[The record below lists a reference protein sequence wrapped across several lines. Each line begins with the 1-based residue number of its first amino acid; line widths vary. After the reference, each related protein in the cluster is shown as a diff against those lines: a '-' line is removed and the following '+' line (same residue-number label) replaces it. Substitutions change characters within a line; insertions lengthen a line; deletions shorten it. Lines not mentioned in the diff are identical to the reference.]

1 MLASGS
7 KAALINA
14 RIRLPKPSE
23 KPPFQTWKEIQ
34 KRIDRG
40 GLTDQEAEA
49 LWDCLFLSEK
59 EVLELLGH
67 VKTRRLP
74 IRSSTR
80 CSPSRVHGARGR
92 RSIRSEISDFDFDR
106 KSVLIRKKKRKRGVR
121 ESYRQVQLNARLE
134 AIMREWLA
142 GHPGGKL
149 TICSKPDHTLTRDAA
164 HHHFAKEN
172 LERQ

>member
-67 VKTRRLP
+67 VKQKGCLL
-74 IRSSTR
+74 RSSTR
-80 CSPSRVHGARGR
+80 CSPSP
-92 RSIRSEISDFDFDR
+92 RSPGPVRSEIDPLGDFRLRLRSQVRSDPQ
-106 KSVLIRKKKRKRGVR
+106 KKRKRGVR

-149 TICSKPDHTLTRDAA
+149 YDLFQT
-164 HHHFAKEN
+164 
-172 LERQ
+172 